1 MAWLVAAGR
10 MRNKRN
16 ERINHRKLIKS
27 FCQIVNIRSKEAYDK
42 DNDVLICLSVTKIFT
57 LVLRKNT
64 QPKVRKKLNKRDLSL
79 EQYSNRTTS
88 FFGLALVEQFIS
100 ILV

>member
-1 MAWLVAAGR
+1 

-27 FCQIVNIRSKEAYDK
+27 FRQIVNIRSKEAYDK
-42 DNDVLICLSVTKIFT
+42 DNNVLICLSVTKIFT

-64 QPKVRKKLNKRDLSL
+64 QQN
-79 EQYSNRTTS
+79 
-88 FFGLALVEQFIS
+88 
-100 ILV
+100 

>member
-16 ERINHRKLIKS
+16 ERFNHRKLIKS
-27 FCQIVNIRSKEAYDK
+27 FRQIVNIRSKEAYDK
-42 DNDVLICLSVTKIFT
+42 DNHVLICSSVTKILT

-64 QPKVRKKLNKRDLSL
+64 QPN
-79 EQYSNRTTS
+79 
-88 FFGLALVEQFIS
+88 
-100 ILV
+100 

>member
-27 FCQIVNIRSKEAYDK
+27 FRQIVNIRSKEAYDK
-42 DNDVLICLSVTKIFT
+42 DNHVLICKSVTKIFT

-64 QPKVRKKLNKRDLSL
+64 QPN
-79 EQYSNRTTS
+79 
-88 FFGLALVEQFIS
+88 
-100 ILV
+100 

>member
-10 MRNKRN
+10 MRNKSRD

-27 FCQIVNIRSKEAYDK
+27 FRQIVNIRSKEAYDK
-42 DNDVLICLSVTKIFT
+42 DNNVLICLSVTQIFT

-64 QPKVRKKLNKRDLSL
+64 QPN
-79 EQYSNRTTS
+79 
-88 FFGLALVEQFIS
+88 
-100 ILV
+100 